1 MIEPRL
7 GAGLRDYLP
16 AEAIVRQQMF
26 DTIRSVFE
34 LFGFVPLDTPG
45 LELEEIL
52 TGGDLNF
59 KMQIFRARLRNE
71 EENLSLRFDLTV
83 PLARV
88 IAQYPNEIKL
98 PFKRYQ
104 VGKVWR
110 GEKPQAG
117 RFREFVQF
125 DADIVGSAKMSSD
138 AEIIS
143 LMYETMTRLGIS
155 EFLIRVNNRKVL
167 NGLPE
172 YVGFDKEQT
181 TEVLRLIDKLN
192 RFGWENIAGEMK
204 DKLGFSEQQL
214 SLLKSFLDFQG
225 DNQTE
230 TVKGIKKL
238 MDKSPT
244 AMEGARELEEII
256 ENVRALGVPDE
267 KWTIDLSVARGL
279 GYYTGPVFETVL
291 TNLPTIGS
299 VFSGGRFDDLIARFS
314 TTSIPATGASV
325 GVDRLFVALQKL
337 GLVQTKRTVAQ
348 VLVLNFDKE
357 SELVCQTIV
366 SQLRRAAIPT
376 NLYLGKEETIKGQLA
391 FAIRE
396 EYPVVV
402 LIGSTE
408 RERKSAAVRDM
419 RSRTQTEVA
428 QTEIVIK
435 VKEIL
440 NL

>member
-1 MIEPRL
+1 
-7 GAGLRDYLP
+7 
-16 AEAIVRQQMF
+16 
-26 DTIRSVFE
+26 
-34 LFGFVPLDTPG
+34 
-45 LELEEIL
+45 
-52 TGGDLNF
+52 
-59 KMQIFRARLRNE
+59 
-71 EENLSLRFDLTV
+71 
-83 PLARV
+83 
-88 IAQYPNEIKL
+88 
-98 PFKRYQ
+98 
-104 VGKVWR
+104 
-110 GEKPQAG
+110 
-117 RFREFVQF
+117 
-125 DADIVGSAKMSSD
+125 
-138 AEIIS
+138 
-143 LMYETMTRLGIS
+143 MTRLGIS